1 MGIKSKKSII
11 SKVYAGVN
19 DSKYFAGLVMIMLN
33 IGSKFVTIKLSK
45 SQESYL
51 GGKIARQL
59 LIFSVLW
66 MGTRDIFVSIIMT
79 AAFVILTDHIF
90 NEKSKLCVIPQ
101 RYRVYENI
109 LDENKDG
116 VVSDEELG
124 RATKI
129 LERARKDKIIS

>member
-1 MGIKSKKSII
+1 MVVKAKKSAI
-11 SKVYAGVN
+11 SKIYANVN
-19 DSKYFAGLVMIMLN
+19 NSKYFAGLVMIILN
-33 IGSKFVTIKLSK
+33 IGSKFITIKLSK
-45 SQESYL
+45 SQEAYL

-79 AAFVILTDHIF
+79 ASFIALTDHIF
-90 NEKSKLCVIPQ
+90 NEKSRFCVIPQ

-129 LERARKDKIIS
+129 LEKARKNKIIS

>member
-1 MGIKSKKSII
+1 MGTKAKKTAFSKI
-11 SKVYAGVN
+11 YANVN
-19 DSKYFAGLVMIMLN
+19 NSKYFAGLVMIILN
-33 IGSKFVTIKLSK
+33 IGSKFITIKLSK
-45 SQESYL
+45 SQEAYL

-66 MGTRDIFVSIIMT
+66 MGTRDIFVSIAMT
-79 AAFVILTDHIF
+79 AAFIVLTDHIF
-90 NEKSKLCVIPQ
+90 NEKSKFCVIPQ
-101 RYRVYENI
+101 RYRVYEDI

-129 LERARKDKIIS
+129 LEKARKNKIIS

>member
-1 MGIKSKKSII
+1 MGAKAKKSAI
-11 SKVYAGVN
+11 SKIYSKVN
-19 DSKYFAGLVMIMLN
+19 DSKYFAGLVMIILN
-33 IGSKFVTIKLSK
+33 IGSKFITIKLSK
-45 SQESYL
+45 SQEAYL

-66 MGTRDIFVSIIMT
+66 MGTRDIFVAIVMT
-79 AAFVILTDHIF
+79 ASFIVLTDHMF
-90 NEKSKLCVIPQ
+90 NEKSKFCVIPQ
-101 RYRVYENI
+101 RYRVYEDI

-129 LERARKDKIIS
+129 LEKARKNKIIS

>member
-1 MGIKSKKSII
+1 MPVKEKKSIL
-11 SKVYAGVN
+11 KNMYTNVN
-19 DSKYFAGLVMIMLN
+19 SSKYFAGLVMIILN
-33 IGSKFVTIKLSK
+33 IGSKFITIKLSK
-45 SQESYL
+45 SQEAYL

-66 MGTRDIFVSIIMT
+66 MGTRDIFVSIAMT
-79 AAFVILTDHIF
+79 AAFIVLTDHIF
-90 NEKSKLCVIPQ
+90 NEKSKFCVIPQ
-101 RYRVYENI
+101 RYRVYEDI

-129 LERARKDKIIS
+129 LEKARKNKIIS